1 MALYRLKEYYPN
13 YTESTGDN
21 RLDKIDSFS
30 VYTQPG
36 QDKVGSVKDLLVDES
51 GRFRYVV
58 VDTGPW
64 IFGKTVLLPIG
75 LANFDYNNERI
86 YVNGLS
92 KEQVENLPEYKD
104 YKNIDEKYE
113 TNVRNQYKP
122 MASSRS
128 SRQFINRTDG
138 PMQPLEDQSATLGT
152 SSASL
157 NQQRNVDVN
166 AGAKAKTDAYDYDR
180 DPDFYG
186 LSEEDNHGP
195 LRLYEERLI
204 THRNRFKAGEVTL
217 GKRVES
223 KAVETDVPVERE
235 RVVIERRDVGSQ
247 PVAADAV
254 DFRDQEIA
262 RVDVYGEEVNVEKQA
277 VVREE
282 VSLRKEK
289 EQDTVH
295 VKDQV
300 RREELDVDTHGNPDV
315 LRQ

>member
-13 YTESTGDN
+13 YSEATGDS

-30 VYTQPG
+30 IYTEPG

-75 LANFDYNNERI
+75 LANFDYTNERI

-104 YKNIDEKYE
+104 YKNVDEKYE
-113 TNVRNQYKP
+113 SNVRDQYKP
-122 MASSRS
+122 IASNRS
-128 SRQFINRTDG
+128 NRQFIGRTDM
-138 PMQPLEDQSATLGT
+138 PMQPLESQSATLG
-152 SSASL
+152 SSSTPMQGL
-157 NQQRNVDVN
+157 EQKQN
-166 AGAKAKTDAYDYDR
+166 ANTNAYDYDR
-180 DPDFYG
+180 EPGFYG

-195 LRLYEERLI
+195 LRLYEERLV

-217 GKRVES
+217 GKHVES
-223 KAVETDVPVERE
+223 KSVETDVPVERE
-235 RVVIERRDVGSQ
+235 RVVIERHDMGSQ
-247 PVAADAV
+247 PVSGAAP

-277 VVREE
+277 VIREE

-295 VKDQV
+295 VQEQV

-315 LRQ
+315 LR